1 MEETRTQLAGTW
13 LENGRQFSGG
23 EMRYATFPLVSVGRS
38 ELVLDDNLRGSQAPY
53 RRIPDGTQP

>member
-1 MEETRTQLAGTW
+1 MEETRTQLAGIW

-23 EMRYATFPLVSVGRS
+23 KMRYATFPLVSVGRS